1 MRPDTANCR
10 EQPDDADGRAALK
23 RSIDAKDGREWLVL
37 SEIRNGEDGP
47 ELLGVIGAVEC
58 DRTVPKQP
66 PRRRANA
73 PNLPM
78 LARVALLSDVLSLT
92 GRGGQPATIHRWL
105 ELHGIPNG
113 RPYAYSTVRGWMTK
127 LYREGFLNRDNRL
140 TLAGQNLVKEQLG
153 HVLDR

>member
-1 MRPDTANCR
+1 MGPDTANCR